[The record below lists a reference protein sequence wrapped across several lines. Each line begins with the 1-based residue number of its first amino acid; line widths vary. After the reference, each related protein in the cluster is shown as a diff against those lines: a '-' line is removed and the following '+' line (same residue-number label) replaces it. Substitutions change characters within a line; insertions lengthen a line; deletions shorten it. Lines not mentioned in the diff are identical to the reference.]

1 VRRRVVR
8 VENQARGTSLG
19 SRIAVADRYWTR
31 LRGLLGRRALDEEE
45 GLLIIPSR
53 GVHMWGM
60 RFPLDVLL
68 LDQERRAR
76 ALFPGLAPGEA
87 TGFVKGVRYALE
99 VPVGT
104 IASTGTEV
112 GDLLDWESPV

>member
-1 VRRRVVR
+1 MVEVVNR
-8 VENQARGTSLG
+8 ARGTSLG
-19 SRIAVADRYWTR
+19 GQVRIADQYWSR
-31 LRGLLGRRALDEEE
+31 LRGLLGRRGLEEGE

-68 LDQERRAR
+68 LDEERKVRS
-76 ALFPGLAPGEA
+76 LHPGLAPGKA

-104 IASTGTEV
+104 IESTGTRK
-112 GDLLDWESPV
+112 GDPLEWETP